1 MEEKRPSSNNTSKRG
16 KNQATLITFNSYNS
30 LQISLTFNANE
41 LAKSNL
47 TIFDHFQRI
56 RPRPGFEE
64 FTLPVL

>member
-41 LAKSNL
+41 LA
-47 TIFDHFQRI
+47 
-56 RPRPGFEE
+56 
-64 FTLPVL
+64 